1 MLLFLDHP
9 VSCYRIDDEFHIKIT
24 DCALSRDLFPMDYH
38 CLGDNE
44 NKPVKWM
51 AVESLEQHRFTTA
64 SDVVSNIFH
73 VVFVE
78 VLGLVEFRCIDLN
91 SILYCR
97 LYVPVC

>member
-1 MLLFLDHP
+1 MLFAVLYLYGIEHSFGISLTKTL
-9 VSCYRIDDEFHIKIT
+9 SLYIAKLICSRIDDEFHIKIT

-64 SDVVSNIFH
+64 SDVVSKICSF
-73 VVFVE
+73 
-78 VLGLVEFRCIDLN
+78 
-91 SILYCR
+91 
-97 LYVPVC
+97 

>member
-1 MLLFLDHP
+1 MLSVVVPHDHRI
-9 VSCYRIDDEFHIKIT
+9 VFTRVRIDDEFHIKIT

-64 SDVVSNIFH
+64 SDVVCIHFIVCTFRMNEKLILS
-73 VVFVE
+73 VVVCRTFT
-78 VLGLVEFRCIDLN
+78 
-91 SILYCR
+91 IL
-97 LYVPVC
+97 